1 MIIKNFEIRKTKLE
15 NFNLFLMY
23 GSNQGFKK
31 QVIKEFFTS
40 KFTGEIIRYDEIE
53 ILKNKEHFIE
63 ELLNSSL
70 FKDKKIVLILRC
82 TDKITALIEE
92 ISKKQIL
99 DTKVILNSDI
109 LEKKSKLRSL
119 FEKENKLICIPFY
132 EDNNQILFQICQNF
146 FRKENIKISS
156 EITSLLVERSKGD
169 RLNLQMEL
177 EKIKSLSTSRSKI
190 NIDDILELTN
200 LAENY
205 SVFELIENYLTK
217 DKKKTSKILNEN
229 NYNNDDCIL
238 IIRTFISRSKRLAK
252 LIEKYEKTNNLEQV
266 ITSFKPPIFW
276 KEKEIVSTQI
286 KSWTLKEIKN
296 KIYET
301 NNLEKMVKKNTINS
315 VNFVSDF
322 INNY

>member
-40 KFTGEIIRYDEIE
+40 KFNGEIIRYDEIE

-70 FKDKKIVLILRC
+70 FKDKKIVLISRC

-119 FEKENKLICIPFY
+119 FEKEKKLICIPFY

-156 EITSLLVERSKGD
+156 EIISLLVERSKGD

-177 EKIKSLSTSRSKI
+177 EKIKSLSASRTKI

-238 IIRTFISRSKRLAK
+238 IIRTFINRSKRLAK
-252 LIEKYEKTNNLEQV
+252 LIEEYEKTKNLEQV

>member
-15 NFNLFLMY
+15 DFNLFLMY

-156 EITSLLVERSKGD
+156 EIISLLVERSKGD

-205 SVFELIENYLTK
+205 SVFELVENYLTK

>member
-1 MIIKNFEIRKTKLE
+1 MIIKNFEIRKTKYE
-15 NFNLFLMY
+15 NFNFFLMY
-23 GSNQGFKK
+23 GGNQGLKK
-31 QVIKEFFTS
+31 QVISEFFTS
-40 KFTGEIIRYDEIE
+40 NFNGEIIKYDESE
-53 ILKNKEHFIE
+53 ILKTKDNFIE
-63 ELLNSSL
+63 ELLNRSL
-70 FKDKKIVLILRC
+70 FKYKKIILISRC
-82 TDKITALIEE
+82 TDKITELIEE
-92 ISKKQIL
+92 VLNKQIL
-99 DTKVILNSDI
+99 DTKIILNSDS
-109 LEKKSKLRSL
+109 LEKKSKLRFL
-119 FEKENKLICIPFY
+119 FEKEKKLICIPFY

-156 EITSLLVERSKGD
+156 EIISLLIERSKGD
-169 RLNLQMEL
+169 RSNIQMEL
-177 EKIKSLSTSRSKI
+177 EKIKNLSISRTKI

-205 SVFELIENYLTK
+205 SVFELVENYLIK

-229 NYNNDDCIL
+229 NYSNDDCIL
-238 IIRTFISRSKRLAK
+238 IIRTFINRSKRLAK
-252 LIEKYEKTNNLEQV
+252 LIEEYEKTNNLEKV

-276 KEKEIVSTQI
+276 KEKETVSTQI

-301 NNLEKMVKKNTINS
+301 NNLEKMIKKNTINS

>member
-15 NFNLFLMY
+15 DFNLFLMY

-40 KFTGEIIRYDEIE
+40 KFNGEIIRYDEIE

-70 FKDKKIVLILRC
+70 FKDKKIVLISRC

-156 EITSLLVERSKGD
+156 EIISLLVERSKGD

-205 SVFELIENYLTK
+205 SVFELVENYLTK